1 MEKKEER
8 DGKEKRNKFQ
18 HMQKYQTCY
27 VCDMADRGMSK
38 LEWYCEQEQLCN
50 SKYMP
55 HSCIYWDF
63 WG

>member
-1 MEKKEER
+1 MGEKKEW

-27 VCDMADRGMSK
+27 VCDMGDIGMSK

-50 SKYMP
+50 GKYML

-63 WG
+63 RG